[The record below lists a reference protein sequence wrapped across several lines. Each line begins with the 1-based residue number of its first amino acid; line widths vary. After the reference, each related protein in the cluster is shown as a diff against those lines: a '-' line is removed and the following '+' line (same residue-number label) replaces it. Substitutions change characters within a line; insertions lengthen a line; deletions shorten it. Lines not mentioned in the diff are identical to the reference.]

1 VATPAQV
8 LAALKRGNDRHR
20 TKARLIRSQIA
31 LGPATANEQHPA
43 AVVLGCIDSRVPA
56 EVVFGLGIGDAF
68 IARVAGNI
76 VDKNMLGS
84 LEFACAIAGA
94 RVIVVLG
101 HTGCGAIMGAIDDVE
116 LGNLTDLLARI
127 KPAIARTSFA
137 GEHKSGNLGYVDAVA
152 RTNVRLAVGDIRQGS
167 EILAALEKTGDIA
180 IIGAVYDL
188 GSGKVDF
195 LDERAA
201 STAAQSDLK

>member
-1 VATPAQV
+1 
-8 LAALKRGNDRHR
+8 
-20 TKARLIRSQIA
+20 LIRSKIA

-68 IARVAGNI
+68 IARVAGNA
-76 VDKNMLGS
+76 VDKNILGS

-116 LGNLTDLLARI
+116 LGNLTNLLARI
-127 KPAIARTSFA
+127 KPAIARTTFA
-137 GEHKSGNLGYVDAVA
+137 GKRVSGNRAYVDAVA
-152 RTNVRLAVGDIRQGS
+152 RTNVMLAVADVRQGS
-167 EILAALEKTGDIA
+167 EILAGLERSGDIA
-180 IIGAVYDL
+180 IVGA
-188 GSGKVDF
+188 
-195 LDERAA
+195 
-201 STAAQSDLK
+201 